1 MGVAVE
7 VILEDFICEIVLTEK
22 NLFSYKLCLF
32 SLKYHPKA

>member
-7 VILEDFICEIVLTEK
+7 VILEVFISGFFSY
-22 NLFSYKLCLF
+22 NLFLF